1 MGCRD
6 LEPTESAAE
15 TEAKPT
21 ANDEPV
27 KALTESNE
35 VPVETSAPEP
45 ESEKSDMDL
54 DKPSE
59 APAESKPASTAE
71 AVPESH
77 HDTSEMDVDKPEQ
90 EIAAENDK
98 AVKPDTAGA
107 SKKDDDWEMV
117 EKPAEHSKEETNGE
131 PKADDNVAK
140 PQEQTKEP
148 QAAMNGDAHKEE
160 EASKPTAPPE
170 DAPPSVQTSETA
182 VEPHGRDEQPPSSI
196 LEKGLI
202 YFMFRGRVGI
212 DDPSQVDDIARSYL
226 VMRPLPKDAKIGQGS
241 IGDDGNCRLLALPK
255 KVLPTS
261 GKDKFMTFVE
271 KTKTTFK
278 ELKDN
283 TFGATDYMTQT
294 AGARHSPAM
303 IPVAE
308 GVYALTT
315 TGRESHLAY
324 ILTIPSELGEV
335 QKDVGLRDRGSFAVS
350 AKNPQYPGPANTNL
364 PQGPD
369 FPKE

>member
-1 MGCRD
+1 
-6 LEPTESAAE
+6 
-15 TEAKPT
+15 
-21 ANDEPV
+21 
-27 KALTESNE
+27 
-35 VPVETSAPEP
+35 
-45 ESEKSDMDL
+45 MDL

-59 APAESKPASTAE
+59 VPAESKPVPAAE
-71 AVPESH
+71 VPAES
-77 HDTSEMDVDKPEQ
+77 HDTSEMDVDKPEPKMTT
-90 EIAAENDK
+90 ANDDAIK
-98 AVKPDTAGA
+98 ADTTETT
-107 SKKDDDWEMV
+107 KKDEDWQMV
-117 EKPAEHSKEETNGE
+117 EKPAEHAKEETNGE
-131 PKADDNVAK
+131 PKADEHVATT
-140 PQEQTKEP
+140 QEQPKQP
-148 QAAMNGDAHKEE
+148 QATTNGDAHKVE
-160 EASKPTAPPE
+160 EASKLTEPPE
-170 DAPPSVQTSETA
+170 DASSGQPKSGETA
-182 VEPHGRDEQPPSSI
+182 VEPHGRDEEPPSSI

-226 VMRPLPKDAKIGQGS
+226 LMRPLPKDAKIGQGP

-278 ELKDN
+278 ELKDSV
-283 TFGATDYMTQT
+283 FSATDYQTQT

-303 IPVAE
+303 TPVAE

-324 ILTIPSELGEV
+324 ILTIPSELSEV
-335 QKDVGLRDRGSFAVS
+335 QKDVGLRDRGSFVVS
-350 AKNPQYPGPANTNL
+350 AKNPQYPGPANASL
-364 PQGPD
+364 PQTPD